1 MKPSSQTRY
10 ERTDALPLPP
20 AGGRRRNLMLRL
32 GSSVILISFVL
43 GTLFWLPV
51 ACFAVVVSGFMLSG
65 LYEFFTMVRKRGI
78 IVNRF
83 LGMGLGVLFTLLVA
97 WRSLVETG
105 LMAVPVGQFG
115 TDIIRWTWDIFW
127 PLAIISM
134 CVRQIA
140 RGNTFEALS
149 GMGTTLFGLAYIPAL
164 FGYIFYIRS
173 VDPSQGAELVLY
185 LLLVT
190 KMGDAGA
197 YIVGNL
203 LGRHA
208 LVPRIS
214 PRKTVEGFFGAI
226 LFSAAVAVVA
236 QPLLGRP
243 LPPIPSFA
251 LGGFLG
257 LFGQLGDLSESLI
270 KRDCQIKD
278 TSRLLPGLGGILDVI
293 DSLLFTAPLFYAF
306 LIYG

>member
-1 MKPSSQTRY
+1 MNPTSQTRY
-10 ERTDALPLPP
+10 ERTDTALPP
-20 AGGRRRNLMLRL
+20 AGNRRRNLMLRL
-32 GSSVILISFVL
+32 GSSVVLISFVL

-51 ACFAVVVSGFMLSG
+51 ACFAAVVAGFMLSG

-78 IVNRF
+78 IVNRL
-83 LGMGLGVLFTLLVA
+83 LGMMLGVLFTFLVA

-105 LMAVPVGQFG
+105 LMPLPVGQMAA
-115 TDIIRWTWDIFW
+115 DLIRWTWDIFW

-214 PRKTVEGFFGAI
+214 PRKTIEGFFGAI
-226 LFSAAVAVVA
+226 LASGAVAVVA

-251 LGGFLG
+251 LGCFLG

>member
-1 MKPSSQTRY
+1 MKTGSQTRY
-10 ERTDALPLPP
+10 ERTDTALPP
-20 AGGRRRNLMLRL
+20 AGGRLRNLMLRL
-32 GSSVILISFVL
+32 GSSVVLISFVL

-51 ACFAVVVSGFMLSG
+51 ACFAVVVGGFMLSG

-83 LGMGLGVLFTLLVA
+83 LAMGLGVLFTLLVA

-105 LMAVPVGQFG
+105 MMAVPVGQFG

-214 PRKTVEGFFGAI
+214 PRKTIEGFFGAI